1 MRARTKVGNAILSLG
16 LEHEGE
22 GVALVLGLEGH
33 DVVVA
38 GALEDLGHVGRVEA
52 EGDGAVAPEVVE
64 AGGAE
69 GDGHE
74 GHVGGVHGLDGK
86 LILGAVDVGVLD
98 EVLDGFD
105 EGLEDAALG
114 KSGFEH
120 GGKERWGVVEVISIN
135 KSGREE

>member
-1 MRARTKVGNAILSLG
+1 MRPRTKVGNAILSLG

-22 GVALVLGLEGH
+22 GVSLVLGLEGH

-52 EGDGAVAPEVVE
+52 KGDGAVTPEVVE

-74 GHVGGVHGLDGK
+74 GHVRGVHGLDGQ
-86 LILGAVDVGVLD
+86 LILGAVDVGVLN

-105 EGLEDAALG
+105 ESLEDAALG

-120 GGKERWGVVEVISIN
+120 GWKREV
-135 KSGREE
+135 GGW